1 MAKRERR
8 FEAPVQDMETLIP
21 VIKTAGYVRLSVDK
35 NDRKT
40 ESIENQKQVIEAYIN
55 RHNENPER
63 KFVLEL
69 AGFYEDKG
77 LTGTD
82 FDRKGFENLI
92 NDAKSGQINC
102 IIVKDFSRFGRDFLD
117 GCNYIEN
124 VLPFLEVRFIAISD
138 QYDSM
143 AHDAASRRFE
153 VRLKNLINEMYA
165 LESSE
170 KVSDVKA
177 LSQRRGSFIGS
188 RCPYGYRAE
197 WVNGIRT
204 LFPSGDAALEV
215 QRMYA
220 MYLNGATINDILDYL
235 YEKRVNRPKEWLETG
250 KTYAEE
256 NEPIFRWRRGSVQDI
271 LRNVVYAGDMAQ
283 GKYRCRLYEGQKQ
296 RQTMTEDDWVV
307 VENTHEAL
315 VSKEDFR
322 KASQRVNDELNVQIS
337 TGGKK
342 PKRERKN
349 AIYENIFA
357 DVVYCGDCGKRL
369 GAMYYQG
376 RIKDVRRYRYYC
388 RGAYVKD
395 HRQCVYKSIAED
407 KLIEIFQCVIRET
420 LKAYGIRGKDLTQAN
435 NKAAQNVIDDIQ
447 REQKELLKKKDAL
460 EDIIQEA
467 YFDMKRGNK
476 TLLEYNEVRHDAQAK
491 ATKYGNEIAALDK
504 RLMHFNRE
512 VERQNKFLRSLLK
525 ANTTRKLDK
534 VLVNEIVDSI
544 YLYEDERVVINLKI
558 KGGDV
563 CAVG

>member
-1 MAKRERR
+1 M
-8 FEAPVQDMETLIP
+8 
-21 VIKTAGYVRLSVDK
+21 
-35 NDRKT
+35 
-40 ESIENQKQVIEAYIN
+40 
-55 RHNENPER
+55 
-63 KFVLEL
+63 
-69 AGFYEDKG
+69 
-77 LTGTD
+77 
-82 FDRKGFENLI
+82 
-92 NDAKSGQINC
+92 
-102 IIVKDFSRFGRDFLD
+102 
-117 GCNYIEN
+117 
-124 VLPFLEVRFIAISD
+124 
-138 QYDSM
+138 
-143 AHDAASRRFE
+143 
-153 VRLKNLINEMYA
+153 
-165 LESSE
+165 
-170 KVSDVKA
+170 
-177 LSQRRGSFIGS
+177 
-188 RCPYGYRAE
+188 
-197 WVNGIRT
+197 
-204 LFPSGDAALEV
+204 
-215 QRMYA
+215 
-220 MYLNGATINDILDYL
+220 
-235 YEKRVNRPKEWLETG
+235 
-250 KTYAEE
+250 
-256 NEPIFRWRRGSVQDI
+256 
-271 LRNVVYAGDMAQ
+271 
-283 GKYRCRLYEGQKQ
+283 
-296 RQTMTEDDWVV
+296 

-460 EDIIQEA
+460 ENLIQEA

-504 RLMHFNRE
+504 KLMHFNRE

>member
-1 MAKRERR
+1 MAKRARR
-8 FEAPVQDMETLIP
+8 FEAPVQDMETSIP

-271 LRNVVYAGDMAQ
+271 LRNVVHGDTLLEPQHLNKQKNGLMKFDYIVSNPPFNVDFSDNRDTLAGENYKERFWAGVPKVPNKDKDKMAIYQ
-283 GKYRCRLYEGQKQ
+283 MFLQHIIYSLKEDGKAA
-296 RQTMTEDDWVV
+296 VV
-307 VENTHEAL
+307 VPTGFLTAGTGIPKSIREYII
-315 VSKEDFR
+315 KER
-322 KASQRVNDELNVQIS
+322 MLRGVIS
-337 TGGKK
+337 M
-342 PKRERKN
+342 PS
-349 AIYENIFA
+349 NIFA
-357 DVVYCGDCGKRL
+357 TTGTNVSILFLDRANKDGKVLLMDASKL
-369 GAMYYQG
+369 GHKEKVDGKNQRTVLEPEEIQDIIG
-376 RIKDVRRYRYYC
+376 TFINGEEKDDFSVLVDYE
-388 RGAYVKD
+388 
-395 HRQCVYKSIAED
+395 QI
-407 KLIEIFQCVIRET
+407 
-420 LKAYGIRGKDLTQAN
+420 
-435 NKAAQNVIDDIQ
+435 
-447 REQKELLKKKDAL
+447 EQKKLSFSAGQYFEVKIEYVELTPEEFDAKMNDYTVELQNLFAEGNKLQQEILEQLKK
-460 EDIIQEA
+460 
-467 YFDMKRGNK
+467 
-476 TLLEYNEVRHDAQAK
+476 VR
-491 ATKYGNEIAALDK
+491 
-504 RLMHFNRE
+504 
-512 VERQNKFLRSLLK
+512 
-525 ANTTRKLDK
+525 
-534 VLVNEIVDSI
+534 
-544 YLYEDERVVINLKI
+544 YE
-558 KGGDV
+558 
-563 CAVG
+563 

>member
-1 MAKRERR
+1 MAKKSRR
-8 FEAPVQDMETLIP
+8 FEAPASVVDSSLPVFETG
-21 VIKTAGYVRLSVDK
+21 GYVRLSVDK
-35 NDRKT
+35 NDKKT
-40 ESIENQKQVIEAYIN
+40 ESIENQKQVIEAYVK
-55 RHNENPER
+55 RHNENPDR
-63 KFVLEL
+63 KFILKL
-69 AGFYEDKG
+69 TSFYEDKG

-82 FDRKGFENLI
+82 FDRKGFEDLI
-92 NDAKSGQINC
+92 NDARSGKINC

-143 AHDAASRRFE
+143 AHDAAGRRFE

-170 KVSDVKA
+170 KVTDVKA
-177 LSQRRGSFIGS
+177 LSQKRGSFIGS
-188 RCPYGYRAE
+188 RCPYGYYAA

-215 QRMYA
+215 QRMYS
-220 MYLNGATINDILDYL
+220 MYLDGASINDILDYL
-235 YEKRVNRPKEWLETG
+235 FDKRVNRPKEWLETG
-250 KTYAEE
+250 KTYAEDD
-256 NEPIFRWRRGSVQDI
+256 EPIFRWRRGSVQDI

-283 GKYRCRLYEGQKQ
+283 GKYQCRLYEGQKE
-296 RQTMTEDDWVV
+296 RKSMNEDEWIV

-315 VSKEDFR
+315 VSKENFL

-337 TGGKK
+337 TASRK

-376 RIKDVRRYRYYC
+376 RIEDVRRYRYYC

-420 LKAYGIRGKDLTQAN
+420 LKAYGIRGKDLTQTN
-435 NKAAQNVIDDIQ
+435 NKVAQGVIDDIQ
-447 REQKELLKKKDAL
+447 REQNALLKKKNAQ
-460 EDIIQEA
+460 EDLIQEA
-467 YFDMKRGNK
+467 YFEMKRGNK
-476 TLLEYNEVRHDAQAK
+476 TLLEYNEVRHDAQGK
-491 ATKYGNEIAALDK
+491 VTKYDNEITTLDK
-504 RLMHFNRE
+504 KLMHFRRD
-512 VERQNKFLRSLLK
+512 VERQNKFLRSLFK
-525 ANTTRKLDK
+525 ATTTRKLDK

-558 KGGDV
+558 KGGDAY
-563 CAVG
+563 AV